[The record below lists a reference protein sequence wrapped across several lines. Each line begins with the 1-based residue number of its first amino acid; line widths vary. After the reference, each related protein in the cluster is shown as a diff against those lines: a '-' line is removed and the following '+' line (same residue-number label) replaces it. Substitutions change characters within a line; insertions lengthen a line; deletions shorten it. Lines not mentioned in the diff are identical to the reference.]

1 MQTKLI
7 DKQAASARFEVTIPA
22 QDVDKTFGAILTS
35 VARQVKVPGF
45 RPGKAPK
52 AVLVQRVG
60 QDALNQEV
68 RDALVETNYP
78 KAVKELELT
87 PVHAH
92 FHADE
97 PSEGSDYTFE
107 VEVDLY
113 PEFTLP
119 DLNEIIID
127 TAAPPLTDDMV
138 EAAVKD
144 LQRENATLVPV
155 DRAVEPGDYVLV
167 ETLRDGEESGSV
179 LPIDLERV
187 DAAFAQQLLG
197 KAMGD
202 VVELSLASG
211 SDEGDEYDEDEDSV
225 DATGADES
233 GTDESGTEGSSTEEE
248 ATETPAAPE
257 LPKLTVLVKDV
268 KEKEKPEAD
277 DELAKTLGFETWPE
291 VEAKIRENIQR
302 ELEGEAFQA
311 QREEFIDKLIQE
323 TTLELPKSLV
333 NRRKA
338 TLLNNLAQE
347 LQQNGVGL
355 EAYLAN
361 LDETDKRTEFDA
373 ELQEAAELGV
383 KRDMVLERL
392 LDDRGTTLSAKEFD
406 DAVRYL
412 AARENQDVSRFR
424 REAGEE
430 WLSSYRFA
438 LTRDKAVRE
447 TVREL
452 LGQTETDD
460 EDEFDDE
467 GAGAEDAGAEDAGA
481 EASEE
486 TAEMSAEVEAE

>member
-1 MQTKLI
+1 MQTRLI

-22 QDVDKTFGAILTS
+22 QDVDKTFGAILNS

-52 AVLVQRVG
+52 SVLVQRVG

-78 KAVKELELT
+78 RAVKELDLT

-97 PSEGSDYTFE
+97 PNEGSDYTFE

-119 DLNEIIID
+119 DLKEIIID
-127 TAAPPLTDDMV
+127 SAAPPLTDDMV
-138 EAAVKD
+138 AEAVKD

-187 DAAFAQQLLG
+187 DAAFAEQLLG

-202 VVELSLASG
+202 VVELSLTSG
-211 SDEGDEYDEDEDSV
+211 NADDDEDFEDEEAM
-225 DATGADES
+225 DEADADES
-233 GTDESGTEGSSTEEE
+233 DTEEAA
-248 ATETPAAPE
+248 ATTAPE

-277 DELAKTLGFETWPE
+277 DELAKTLGFETWTE

-302 ELEGEAFQA
+302 ELESEAFQA

-338 TLLNNLAQE
+338 TLLSNLAQE

-361 LDETDKRTEFDA
+361 LDETDKRSEFDT
-373 ELQEAAELGV
+373 ELQSAAELGV

-392 LDDRGTTLSAKEFD
+392 LDERGTTMSAKEFD

-412 AARENQDVSRFR
+412 AARENQDVSRFK

-430 WLSSYRFA
+430 WLSNYRFA
-438 LTRDKAVRE
+438 LMRDKAVRE

-452 LGQTETDD
+452 LGQTDTDD
-460 EDEFDDE
+460 EDAPEDE
-467 GAGAEDAGAEDAGA
+467 TENG
-481 EASEE
+481 EE
-486 TAEMSAEVEAE
+486 NAPEEGDTDLETE

>member
-1 MQTKLI
+1 MRTKLI
-7 DKQAASARFEVTIPA
+7 DKQAASAKFEVTVPA

-119 DLNEIIID
+119 DLGEIIID
-127 TAAPPLTDDMV
+127 TAAPPLTADMV

-167 ETLRDGEESGSV
+167 ETLRDGVESGSV

-202 VVELSLASG
+202 VVELSLTSG
-211 SDEGDEYDEDEDSV
+211 SDDEDEYDEEDDQD
-225 DATGADES
+225 DADTG
-233 GTDESGTEGSSTEEE
+233 ESGTEEEIAASAA
-248 ATETPAAPE
+248 ATE

-291 VEAKIRENIQR
+291 VEAKIRENLQR
-302 ELEGEAFQA
+302 ELENEAFQA
-311 QREEFIDKLIQE
+311 QREEFIDKLVQE

-373 ELQEAAELGV
+373 ELQQAAELGV

-392 LDDRGTTLSAKEFD
+392 LENRGTTLSAKEFD
-406 DAVRYL
+406 DAVRYM
-412 AARENQDVSRFR
+412 AAREKQDLSRFR

-430 WLSSYRFA
+430 WLENYRFA

-452 LGQTETDD
+452 LGQTEMDD
-460 EDEFDDE
+460 EDDFEDE
-467 GAGAEDAGAEDAGA
+467 STGNEDAAA
-481 EASEE
+481 EASEQ
-486 TAEMSAEVEAE
+486 AAEVSANQGTE

>member
-7 DKQAASARFEVTIPA
+7 DKQAASAKFEVTVPA
-22 QDVDKTFGAILTS
+22 QDVDKTFGAILNS

-119 DLNEIIID
+119 DLGEIIID
-127 TAAPPLTDDMV
+127 TAAPPLTADMV

-167 ETLRDGEESGSV
+167 ETLRDGVESGSV

-202 VVELSLASG
+202 VVELSLTSG
-211 SDEGDEYDEDEDSV
+211 SDDEDEYAEEDDQD
-225 DATGADES
+225 DADTG
-233 GTDESGTEGSSTEEE
+233 ESGTEEETAASAA
-248 ATETPAAPE
+248 ATE

-277 DELAKTLGFETWPE
+277 DELAKTLGFETWTE
-291 VEAKIRENIQR
+291 VEAKIRENLQR
-302 ELEGEAFQA
+302 ELENEAFQA
-311 QREEFIDKLIQE
+311 QREEFVDKLVQE

-355 EAYLAN
+355 EAHLAN

-373 ELQEAAELGV
+373 ELQQAAELGV

-392 LDDRGTTLSAKEFD
+392 LESRGTTLSAKEFD
-406 DAVRYL
+406 DAVRYM

-430 WLSSYRFA
+430 WLENYRFA

-452 LGQTETDD
+452 LGQTEMDD
-460 EDEFDDE
+460 EDDFEDE
-467 GAGAEDAGAEDAGA
+467 STGNEDAAA
-481 EASEE
+481 EASE
-486 TAEMSAEVEAE
+486 ASAEVSANQGTE

>member
-7 DKQAASARFEVTIPA
+7 DKQAASAKFEVTVPA

-119 DLNEIIID
+119 DLGEIIID
-127 TAAPPLTDDMV
+127 TAAPPLTADMV
-138 EAAVKD
+138 AEAVKD

-167 ETLRDGEESGSV
+167 ETLRDGVESGSV

-202 VVELSLASG
+202 VVELSLTSG
-211 SDEGDEYDEDEDSV
+211 SDDEDEYDEEDDQD
-225 DATGADES
+225 DADTG
-233 GTDESGTEGSSTEEE
+233 ESGTEEEI
-248 ATETPAAPE
+248 AASAAAAE

-291 VEAKIRENIQR
+291 VEAKIRENLQR
-302 ELEGEAFQA
+302 ELENEAFQA
-311 QREEFIDKLIQE
+311 QREEFVDKLIQE

-361 LDETDKRTEFDA
+361 LDGTDKRTEFDA
-373 ELQEAAELGV
+373 ELQQAAELGV

-392 LDDRGTTLSAKEFD
+392 LENRGTTLSAKEFD
-406 DAVRYL
+406 DAVRYM
-412 AARENQDVSRFR
+412 ASRENQDVSRFR

-430 WLSSYRFA
+430 WLENYRFA

-452 LGQTETDD
+452 LGQTEMDD
-460 EDEFDDE
+460 EDDFEDE
-467 GAGAEDAGAEDAGA
+467 STGNEDAAA
-481 EASEE
+481 EASEQ
-486 TAEMSAEVEAE
+486 AAEVSANQGTE

>member
-7 DKQAASARFEVTIPA
+7 DKQAVSAKFEVTVPA
-22 QDVDKTFGAILTS
+22 QEVDKTFGAVLNT

-78 KAVKELELT
+78 KAVRELDLS

-92 FHADE
+92 FRAEE
-97 PSEGSDYTFE
+97 PSEGSDYTFA

-119 DLNEIIID
+119 DLKEIIID
-127 TAAPPLTDDMV
+127 TAAPPLTDAQV
-138 EAAVKD
+138 EEAVKE

-187 DAAFAQQLLG
+187 DAAFARQLLG
-197 KAMGD
+197 KTIGD
-202 VVELSLASG
+202 TVELTLASG
-211 SDEGDEYDEDEDSV
+211 EDEDDEDAYDED
-225 DATGADES
+225 
-233 GTDESGTEGSSTEEE
+233 TDGTETEAAEKD
-248 ATETPAAPE
+248 PAAE
-257 LPKLTVLVKDV
+257 LPKLTVVVKDV
-268 KEKEKPEAD
+268 KEKEKPAAD
-277 DELAKTLGFETWPE
+277 DELAKTLGFETWAE
-291 VEAKIRENIQR
+291 VEAKIRENLQQQ
-302 ELEGEAFQA
+302 LDGEAFQA
-311 QREEFIDKLIQE
+311 QREEFIDKLVQE
-323 TTLELPKSLV
+323 TSLGLPKSLV

-347 LQQNGVGL
+347 LQQNGVGVD
-355 EAYLAN
+355 AYLTN
-361 LDETDKRTEFDA
+361 LDTTGKREEFDA
-373 ELQEAAELGV
+373 ELQASAEAGV

-392 LDDRGTTLSAKEFD
+392 LDERGTTLGPKEFD
-406 DAVRYL
+406 DAVRFM
-412 AARENQDVSRFR
+412 AAREKQDVSRFR
-424 REAGEE
+424 REVGDE
-430 WLSSYRFA
+430 WLENYRFM

-452 LGQTETDD
+452 LGQDETGD
-460 EDEFDDE
+460 EDAGDFDDDNFDDSSFEDAGFDDE
-467 GAGAEDAGAEDAGA
+467 GFNDEDERGDETSTADL
-481 EASEE
+481 SEVR
-486 TAEMSAEVEAE
+486 TGLEAE

>member
-7 DKQAASARFEVTIPA
+7 DKQAASAKFEVTVPA

-119 DLNEIIID
+119 DLGEIIID

-138 EAAVKD
+138 AEAVKD

-167 ETLRDGEESGSV
+167 ETLRDGVESGSV

-211 SDEGDEYDEDEDSV
+211 SDDEDEYDEEDDPD
-225 DATGADES
+225 DADTG
-233 GTDESGTEGSSTEEE
+233 ESGTEEEIAASAA
-248 ATETPAAPE
+248 ATE

-291 VEAKIRENIQR
+291 VEAKIRENLQR
-302 ELEGEAFQA
+302 ELENEAFQA
-311 QREEFIDKLIQE
+311 QREEFIDKLVQE

-355 EAYLAN
+355 ETYLAN

-373 ELQEAAELGV
+373 ELQQAAELGV

-392 LDDRGTTLSAKEFD
+392 LENRGTTLSAKEFD
-406 DAVRYL
+406 DAVRYM
-412 AARENQDVSRFR
+412 ASRENQDLSRFR

-430 WLSSYRFA
+430 WLENYRFA

-452 LGQTETDD
+452 LGQTETDED
-460 EDEFDDE
+460 DFEDEST
-467 GAGAEDAGAEDAGA
+467 GNEDAAA
-481 EASEE
+481 EASEQ
-486 TAEMSAEVEAE
+486 AAEVSANQGTE

>member
-7 DKQAASARFEVTIPA
+7 DKQAVSAKFEVTVPA
-22 QDVDKTFGAILTS
+22 QEVDKTYGVVLSS

-78 KAVKELELT
+78 KAIKELELS

-92 FHADE
+92 FHAHE

-113 PEFTLP
+113 PEFKLP

-138 EAAVKD
+138 EQAVQD
-144 LQRENATLVPV
+144 LQRENATLIPV
-155 DRAVEPGDYVLV
+155 DRAVQPGDYVLV

-187 DAAFAQQLLG
+187 EEAFAEQLLG

-202 VVELSLASG
+202 VVELVLTS
-211 SDEGDEYDEDEDSV
+211 ERTEDT
-225 DATGADES
+225 DAADEADS
-233 GTDESGTEGSSTEEE
+233 DADGD
-248 ATETPAAPE
+248 AAAA
-257 LPKLTVLVKDV
+257 LSNSDRPKLNVLIKDV

-277 DELAKTLGFETWPE
+277 DELAKTLGFENWGE
-291 VEAKIRENIQR
+291 VDAKIRENLQR
-302 ELEGEAFQA
+302 QLDSEAFQA
-311 QREEFIDKLIQE
+311 QREEFIDKLVEE
-323 TTLELPKSLV
+323 TTVELPKSLV

-338 TLLNNLAQE
+338 SLLNNLAQE
-347 LQQNGVGL
+347 LQKNGVGL
-355 EAYLAN
+355 EAYLQN
-361 LDETDKRTEFDA
+361 LDNTGKREEFDA
-373 ELQEAAELGV
+373 ELQESAELGV
-383 KRDMVLERL
+383 KRDIILERL
-392 LDDRGTTLSAKEFD
+392 LEERGTQLGAKEFD
-406 DAVRYL
+406 DALRYM
-412 AARENQDVSRFR
+412 AARENQDVTRFR
-424 REAGEE
+424 REMGDE
-430 WLSSYRFA
+430 WVANYRFL

-452 LGQTETDD
+452 LGQTVTEEDD
-460 EDEFDDE
+460 ETVEDEQFEDE
-467 GAGAEDAGAEDAGA
+467 STQDGTFED
-481 EASEE
+481 EASDE
-486 TAEMSAEVEAE
+486 TSVEVKAD

>member
-7 DKQAASARFEVTIPA
+7 DKQAASAKFEVTVPA
-22 QDVDKTFGAILTS
+22 QDVDKTFGAILAS

-97 PSEGSDYTFE
+97 PSEGSNYTFE

-119 DLNEIIID
+119 DLGEIIID
-127 TAAPPLTDDMV
+127 TAAPPLTADMV

-167 ETLRDGEESGSV
+167 ETLRDGVESGSV

-202 VVELSLASG
+202 VVELSLTSG
-211 SDEGDEYDEDEDSV
+211 SDDEDEY
-225 DATGADES
+225 AADEYAAEADQDDADT
-233 GTDESGTEGSSTEEE
+233 GESGTEEETAASAA
-248 ATETPAAPE
+248 ATE

-291 VEAKIRENIQR
+291 VEAKIRENLQR
-302 ELEGEAFQA
+302 ELENEAFQA
-311 QREEFIDKLIQE
+311 QREEFIDKLVQE

-373 ELQEAAELGV
+373 ELQQAAELGV

-406 DAVRYL
+406 DAVRYM
-412 AARENQDVSRFR
+412 AARENQDLSRFK

-430 WLSSYRFA
+430 WLENYRFA

-452 LGQTETDD
+452 LGQTEVSD
-460 EDEFDDE
+460 EDAFEDE
-467 GAGAEDAGAEDAGA
+467 STGNEDAAA
-481 EASEE
+481 EASEQ
-486 TAEMSAEVEAE
+486 AAEVSANEGTE

>member
-7 DKQAASARFEVTIPA
+7 DKQAASAKFEVTVPA
-22 QDVDKTFGAILTS
+22 QDVDKTFGAILNS

-119 DLNEIIID
+119 DLGEIIID
-127 TAAPPLTDDMV
+127 TAAPPLTADMV

-167 ETLRDGEESGSV
+167 ETLRDGVESGSV

-202 VVELSLASG
+202 VVELSLTSG
-211 SDEGDEYDEDEDSV
+211 SDDEDEYAEED
-225 DATGADES
+225 DQDGADVDET
-233 GTDESGTEGSSTEEE
+233 GTDEGAEEKSAE
-248 ATETPAAPE
+248 TAGADATE

-291 VEAKIRENIQR
+291 VEAKIRENLQR
-302 ELEGEAFQA
+302 ELENEAFQA
-311 QREEFIDKLIQE
+311 QREEFIDKLVQE

-373 ELQEAAELGV
+373 ELQQAAELGV

-392 LDDRGTTLSAKEFD
+392 LENRGTTLSAKEFD
-406 DAVRYL
+406 DAVRYM
-412 AARENQDVSRFR
+412 AAREKQDLSRFR

-430 WLSSYRFA
+430 WLENYRFA

-452 LGQTETDD
+452 LGQTETDED
-460 EDEFDDE
+460 DFEDESTGNE
-467 GAGAEDAGAEDAGA
+467 NA
-481 EASEE
+481 EASEQ
-486 TAEMSAEVEAE
+486 AAEVSANQGTE

>member
-7 DKQAASARFEVTIPA
+7 DKQAISAKFEVTVPA
-22 QDVDKTFGAILTS
+22 QEVDKTYSVILSS

-78 KAVKELELT
+78 KAIKELELS

-92 FHADE
+92 FHAHE

-113 PEFTLP
+113 PEFKLP

-138 EAAVKD
+138 EQAVQD
-144 LQRENATLVPV
+144 LQRENATLIPV
-155 DRAVEPGDYVLV
+155 DRAVQPGDYVLV

-187 DAAFAQQLLG
+187 DEAFAEQLLG

-202 VVELSLASG
+202 VVELVLT
-211 SDEGDEYDEDEDSV
+211 SDRTEEDTDV
-225 DATGADES
+225 ADEAAEDP
-233 GTDESGTEGSSTEEE
+233 TDPDADGDAAAASSNSDR
-248 ATETPAAPE
+248 
-257 LPKLTVLVKDV
+257 PKLTVLIKDV

-277 DELAKTLGFETWPE
+277 DELAKTLGFETWEE
-291 VEAKIRENIQR
+291 VDAKIRENLQR
-302 ELEGEAFQA
+302 QLDSEAFQA
-311 QREEFIDKLIQE
+311 QREEFIDKLVEE
-323 TTLELPKSLV
+323 TTVELPKSLV

-338 TLLNNLAQE
+338 SLLNNLAQE
-347 LQQNGVGL
+347 LQKNGVGL
-355 EAYLAN
+355 EAYLQN
-361 LDETDKRTEFDA
+361 LDNTGKREEFDA
-373 ELQEAAELGV
+373 ELQESAELGV
-383 KRDMVLERL
+383 KRDIILERL
-392 LDDRGTTLSAKEFD
+392 LEERGTQLGAKEFD
-406 DAVRYL
+406 DALRYM
-412 AARENQDVSRFR
+412 AARENKDVARFR
-424 REAGEE
+424 REMGDE
-430 WLSSYRFA
+430 WVANYHFL

-452 LGQTETDD
+452 LGQTVTDEDD
-460 EDEFDDE
+460 ETVEDEQFEDE
-467 GAGAEDAGAEDAGA
+467 GINETFED
-481 EASEE
+481 EASDE
-486 TAEMSAEVEAE
+486 TSVEVKAD